1 MMASFDH
8 GAVWNLARLEARIRL
23 RRPATLMV
31 LLAVVALSW
40 LMICDPADGHTL
52 IGIGGARVRYTS
64 SALALGTASQLTLLF
79 GLAGFYLLRGRMAED
94 QRSGLGGVIG
104 ASPAG
109 GALFVLARWCGGVLY
124 MSALCAAALA
134 TVLLCH
140 AVRGEGPVGLLV
152 YLQTWVLVL
161 GPMVLFTAACATLC
175 DSWAP
180 LMGKAGD
187 LLYFLLWVAQ
197 MGIAAGTGGTGAP
210 PGAIPVDFSGMTA
223 IVAAMAPYVD
233 TGSMMLGIADFDP
246 KLALL
251 TLPDD
256 LWTAALVSMRF
267 LSAVLALL
275 PLLAALRLFH
285 RYSSDQVKPAK
296 SRRRRSPLALFDA
309 WLRPLGRLAQP
320 LFRLSARVPGGAGQ
334 ALADVALTLAANP
347 SAVAALLL
355 AQVLAISLDAALLA
369 PLVLGCVAFWGLLV
383 SDLAVRDAD
392 AGCAGLGAAVPG
404 GDGGRY
410 GRQLAATFLLGL
422 MFTAVAAAR
431 LAADAPLRAGAV
443 LAGVFALSSLA
454 SLLGR
459 ASGSARTF
467 FALFLVGLYTS
478 VNINKI
484 PLADVVG
491 FHGTATALSVLAW
504 LGVGMAALWGGQL
517 WGNRLRGC

>member
-1 MMASFDH
+1 MTAFIDKR
-8 GAVWNLARLEARIRL
+8 AAWTLALLEARIRL
-23 RRPATLMV
+23 RRPATLVV

-40 LMICDPADGHTL
+40 LMICDPAEGHTL
-52 IGIGGARVRYTS
+52 IGIDGARVRYTS
-64 SALALGTASQLTLLF
+64 AALAIGTASQLTLLF

-124 MSALCAAALA
+124 MSALAGAALA

-140 AVRGEGPVGLLV
+140 AVRGDGPIQLLV
-152 YLQTWVLVL
+152 YLQTFVLVL
-161 GPMVLFTAACATLC
+161 GPMILFTAACAILC

-187 LLYFLLWVAQ
+187 LLYFLFWVAQ
-197 MGIAAGTGGTGAP
+197 MAIATGSNGGAP
-210 PGAIPVDFSGMTA
+210 PAAIPVDFAGMSA
-223 IVAAMAPYVD
+223 IVAALAPHVD
-233 TGSMMLGIADFDP
+233 TSSMMLGIADFDP
-246 KLALL
+246 KVPVL
-251 TLPDD
+251 TLPDA
-256 LWTAALVSMRF
+256 LWTADLVLMRC
-267 LSAVLALL
+267 LGAVLALL

-285 RYSSDQVKPAK
+285 RYSSDRIKPAK
-296 SRRRRSPLALFDA
+296 VRHRRSPLALLDG

-320 LFRLSARVPGGAGQ
+320 LFTLSARLPGGFGR
-334 ALADVALTLAANP
+334 ALADVALTLASTP

-355 AQVLAISLDAALLA
+355 AQLLALSLDAPLLG
-369 PLVLGCVAFWGLLV
+369 PLVLACVAYWGLLV
-383 SDLAVRDAD
+383 SDLAVRDGD

-404 GDGGRY
+404 GDSGRY
-410 GRQLAATFLLGL
+410 GRQLGATFMLGL
-422 MFTAVAAAR
+422 MFTGVAAAR
-431 LAADAPLRAGAV
+431 LAADAPLRGAAV

-478 VNINKI
+478 VNIDKAV
-484 PLADVVG
+484 LADVVG

-504 LGVGMAALWGGQL
+504 LGVGMAASFGGQL
-517 WGNRLRGC
+517 LSKRLRAC